1 MQLLVS
7 ILLSFLMAH
16 ITSNLVVNRF
26 RRMQALSRAASPEP
40 PHPKPSDKSD
50 SRDGIY
56 RPTPLDI
63 TVTRIM
69 LTRSLR
75 IPPDL
80 VDSIFDY
87 AEYWAHSINVIDYQA
102 EHQDSLRIAG
112 NSATENKFLLRSY
125 PLGLTHIQEQDSLS
139 KQLAYDTTEAK
150 PLPRKSDRDAAY
162 FAKLAKYPTP
172 KLLSPARK
180 VVFTIKSHDQG
191 WSSQEG
197 RGTYKSSWTW
207 FEAGLERFDADQS
220 CNSRCT
226 SDARQESADS
236 GEPSL
241 SVCALRPLRPEIEK
255 EQSAVGSVNVN
266 GDDGQQST
274 GSNEEHGDEDRC
286 RYIHPLHR
294 DPDWE
299 IQRNKAATMQ
309 WQEHVVTWS
318 YLDDMQPDSDAGK
331 ALDDQGRG
339 RGTGDGSFV
348 RNLRLGDVVTV
359 WGKARFTGWV
369 NTVDHVKIEVY
380 WAV

>member
-1 MQLLVS
+1 M
-7 ILLSFLMAH
+7 
-16 ITSNLVVNRF
+16 
-26 RRMQALSRAASPEP
+26 
-40 PHPKPSDKSD
+40 
-50 SRDGIY
+50 
-56 RPTPLDI
+56 
-63 TVTRIM
+63 
-69 LTRSLR
+69 
-75 IPPDL
+75 
-80 VDSIFDY
+80 
-87 AEYWAHSINVIDYQA
+87 
-102 EHQDSLRIAG
+102 
-112 NSATENKFLLRSY
+112 
-125 PLGLTHIQEQDSLS
+125 
-139 KQLAYDTTEAK
+139 
-150 PLPRKSDRDAAY
+150 
-162 FAKLAKYPTP
+162 
-172 KLLSPARK
+172 
-180 VVFTIKSHDQG
+180 
-191 WSSQEG
+191 
-197 RGTYKSSWTW
+197 
-207 FEAGLERFDADQS
+207 
-220 CNSRCT
+220 
-226 SDARQESADS
+226 
-236 GEPSL
+236 
-241 SVCALRPLRPEIEK
+241 
-255 EQSAVGSVNVN
+255 GSVNVN